1 MKRRLAAILF
11 APLIMLAVGCN
22 KPEERPESP
31 IIQDTNCHLK
41 VQVLDSGTL
50 DSMQGVTV
58 QTYTAS
64 CDSTDNNYR
73 KGITDR
79 NGVFFTSFASPA
91 IINVKATLY
100 LDTLRNGSERG
111 YRSNETTVRLTTGN
125 IRETHIHLPPDTLWV
140 TGSLD

>member
-1 MKRRLAAILF
+1 MKRRLAAILLM
-11 APLIMLAVGCN
+11 PLIMLTVGCN
-22 KPEERPESP
+22 KPDERPENP
-31 IIQDTNCHLK
+31 IIQDTNCYLK
-41 VQVLDSGTL
+41 VQVTDVVNGNP
-50 DSMQGVTV
+50 MQGVTV

-73 KGITDR
+73 NGITDR

-111 YRSNETTVRLTTGN
+111 YRTNETTVRLTTGN
-125 IRETHIHLPPDTLWV
+125 IRETHIYLPPDTLWV